1 MIIGSILENNK
12 DKRIA
17 ITPEI
22 VKKYISLGFEISLV
36 KNYGSHLG
44 FSDNEFHDVG
54 VKFKDEKEI
63 VKNSNIITQL
73 GVLSDEKLSMM
84 SEKQVLIGVLNPYD
98 NKDKLQTLV
107 KKKSRHLFIRTFT
120 QNNKSSIYGY
130 FILTSKSC
138 RL

>member
-1 MIIGSILENNK
+1 MGSILENKK

-73 GVLSDEKLSMM
+73 GVLSDEKLIND
-84 SEKQVLIGVLNPYD
+84 E
-98 NKDKLQTLV
+98 
-107 KKKSRHLFIRTFT
+107 
-120 QNNKSSIYGY
+120 
-130 FILTSKSC
+130 
-138 RL
+138 